1 MHSRR
6 QRGRAS
12 SSTEKPI
19 HGGPHSVIRMVAIAK
34 IAAQTAANDA
44 MPRAAGGRKSCSSGA
59 LPTGKCECRLASSD
73 EAPAEGVKVGE
84 VRCAS
89 SRRVLIVRV
98 MTRPAFCDRASTW
111 AAGAV
116 MRSPMVDDSPVSGK
130 QYLIS
135 LCESLPEP
143 SFVPAQQG
151 SHEQQA
157 VWLRSAWPQAST
169 SKGAASSKRKST
181 PQCHTQR
188 AASALNIKA
197 ASQGG
202 PRINHPPRSL
212 HWAYTATPGGDH
224 LHT

>member
-19 HGGPHSVIRMVAIAK
+19 HGGPHSVIREFATAK
-34 IAAQTAANDA
+34 FAAQTAANDA
-44 MPRAAGGRKSCSSGA
+44 MPRAAGGRKSCSSSA

-98 MTRPAFCDRASTW
+98 VTRPAFCDRASTW

-116 MRSPMVDDSPVSGK
+116 MRSPSITINSVA
-130 QYLIS
+130 
-135 LCESLPEP
+135 
-143 SFVPAQQG
+143 F
-151 SHEQQA
+151 
-157 VWLRSAWPQAST
+157 
-169 SKGAASSKRKST
+169 
-181 PQCHTQR
+181 
-188 AASALNIKA
+188 SALGSRCIERQLAIRSPQNDH
-197 ASQGG
+197 QG
-202 PRINHPPRSL
+202 
-212 HWAYTATPGGDH
+212 AC
-224 LHT
+224 